1 MSSYSFY
8 ERIEGHI
15 YIKSFLSRTDYP
27 DSINQS
33 VIRIQ
38 IHILV
43 FRTELYRQGVTTFC
57 QSNRDRITQSPII
70 QVALAP
76 VRHHHRTRFL
86 SVYQQSTDSRLVFC
100 VYRSVAIGIMQCQ
113 IIRSVGRN
121 IQRNRNRCSVMV
133 QLNKSFP
140 QKPRNRF
147 SRLILWGTE
156 RSV

>member
-70 QVALAP
+70 PVALTP

-100 VYRSVAIGIMQCQ
+100 VYRSVANAMPDNTFRRQEYPKGQRPVQCDGPTQ
-113 IIRSVGRN
+113 
-121 IQRNRNRCSVMV
+121 
-133 QLNKSFP
+133 
-140 QKPRNRF
+140 
-147 SRLILWGTE
+147 
-156 RSV
+156 